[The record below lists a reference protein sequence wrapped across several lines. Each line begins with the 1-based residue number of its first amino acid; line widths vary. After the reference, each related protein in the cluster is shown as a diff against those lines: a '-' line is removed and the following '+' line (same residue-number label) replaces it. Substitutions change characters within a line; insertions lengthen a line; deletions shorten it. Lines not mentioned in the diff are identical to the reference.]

1 MILLIQACLDDHIVV
16 ASFVKLHNVFENSRC
31 VVLLSHELRGLPAR
45 KGYTQFILQE
55 ICFHSITCDT
65 DIHTTV

>member
-1 MILLIQACLDDHIVV
+1 
-16 ASFVKLHNVFENSRC
+16 VFENSRC